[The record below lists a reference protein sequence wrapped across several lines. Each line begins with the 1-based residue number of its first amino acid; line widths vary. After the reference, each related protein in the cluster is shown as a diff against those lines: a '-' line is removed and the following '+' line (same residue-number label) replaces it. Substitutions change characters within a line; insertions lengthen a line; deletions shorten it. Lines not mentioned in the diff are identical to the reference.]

1 MNLQELIKTREQF
14 TQILPDLEKSLDQI
28 QMNEDQKIQVLE
40 HCWTRWS
47 YLDLTD
53 ESEMQKLEGTMHHL
67 ITPYNA
73 SESVKIENDILI
85 NHFIALKLQEDS
97 ERHEMITS
105 PNSYYGAL

>member
-1 MNLQELIKTREQF
+1 MNMQELIKTREQL

-28 QMNEDQKIQVLE
+28 QMSEDQKIQVLE
-40 HCWTRWS
+40 HCWNRWS
-47 YLDLTD
+47 HVDLTD
-53 ESEMQKLEGTMHHL
+53 ESEMQKLEDTMHHL

-73 SESVKIENDILI
+73 SESVKIDNDILI
-85 NHFIALKLQEDS
+85 NHFITLKLNEES